1 MLADLPTAPWFRRLL
16 VAGLILGIL
25 LLTFSVLQ
33 PFIVPLIWGAILAY
47 VSWPMHLRILRMV
60 GGRSSVASLISTLIV
75 TVIIVVPL
83 VWLVLLLRV
92 EAIAAYAE
100 VQRFLA
106 TNPVLPAA
114 IRDLPW
120 IGGQAQELM
129 NQLAADPT
137 ALRGQFVVWMEQSS
151 VEVSRLIG
159 GVGRNVAKLFF
170 AVFSM
175 YFLLRDGPRLMREAR
190 AVLEGILGPRVH
202 DYLDAAGATTQ
213 AVVYALM
220 LGALAQGAAAG
231 IGYWIFGVQ
240 APVLM
245 GAVTVMIALIPFG
258 APMVWGSLA
267 TWMLVKGD
275 IWNGVGL
282 LFWGLV
288 LVSWVDNIVRPL
300 VISNATRMP
309 FLLVVFGVLG
319 GVLAFGLVGLF
330 IGPVLLA
337 VSLSIW
343 REWLEEHSTKEE
355 PLIVTPGTTPAAK
368 VAEVK
373 RLDQA

>member
-1 MLADLPTAPWFRRLL
+1 
-16 VAGLILGIL
+16 V
-25 LLTFSVLQ
+25 
-33 PFIVPLIWGAILAY
+33 
-47 VSWPMHLRILRMV
+47 
-60 GGRSSVASLISTLIV
+60 
-75 TVIIVVPL
+75 
-83 VWLVLLLRV
+83 
-92 EAIAAYAE
+92 AAYSE
-100 VQRFLA
+100 IQEFLA
-106 TNPVLPAA
+106 TKPMLPQA
-114 IRDLPW
+114 IRDLPYV
-120 IGGQAQELM
+120 GAQAQEVL
-129 NQLAADPT
+129 NQVAADPK
-137 ALRGQFVVWMEQSS
+137 ALRGQFLLMMEQSS
-151 VEVSRLIG
+151 VEVTRLIG
-159 GVGRNVAKLFF
+159 GAGRNIAKLFF

-202 DYLDAAGATTQ
+202 DYIDAAGATTQ

-220 LGALAQGAAAG
+220 LGALAQGLAAG
-231 IGYWIFGVQ
+231 IGYWIFDVD

-267 TWMLVKGD
+267 TWALVRD
-275 IWNGVGL
+275 DMVNGVGL
-282 LFWGLV
+282 ILWGLI

-337 VSLSIW
+337 VSLAIW
-343 REWLEEHSTKEE
+343 REWLEEHSTKDE
-355 PLIVTPGTTPAAK
+355 PLIVAPAGAITPVKAPAK
-368 VAEVK
+368 DGLTK
-373 RLDQA
+373 TD

>member
-47 VSWPMHLRILRMV
+47 VSWPLNLRVLQLVR
-60 GGRSSVASLISTLIV
+60 GRSSAAALITTLIV
-75 TVIIVVPL
+75 TVILVVPL

-100 VQRFLA
+100 VQSFLA
-106 TNPVLPAA
+106 TQPTLPPAL
-114 IRDLPW
+114 RDLPY
-120 IGGQAQELM
+120 IGAQAQELL

-137 ALRGQFVVWMEQSS
+137 AIRGQFMLLMEQSS

-170 AVFSM
+170 ALLSM
-175 YFLLRDGPRLMREAR
+175 YFLLRDGPRLLREAR
-190 AVLEGILGPRVH
+190 AVLEGILGPRIH

-231 IGYWIFGVQ
+231 IGYWIFGVK

-282 LFWGLV
+282 ILWGLV

-337 VSLSIW
+337 VSLAIW
-343 REWLEEHSTKEE
+343 REWLEEHSTKDE
-355 PLIVTPGTTPAAK
+355 PALIVPPSPPSKAQGASDRPAA
-368 VAEVK
+368 
-373 RLDQA
+373 